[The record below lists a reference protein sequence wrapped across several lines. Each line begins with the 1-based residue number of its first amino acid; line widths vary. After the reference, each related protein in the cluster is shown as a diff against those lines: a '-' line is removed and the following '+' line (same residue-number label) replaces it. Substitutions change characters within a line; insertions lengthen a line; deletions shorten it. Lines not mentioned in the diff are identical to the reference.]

1 MTGTDLPR
9 IYRSYIACL
18 NARDWPGLGRFV
30 HAEVHYNGRRIG
42 LSGYRQMLERDCD
55 EIPDLHFD
63 IRLLIAEPP
72 HIASRLQ
79 FDCSPKGVFLG
90 LPVNGR
96 RVSFTE
102 NVFYEFL
109 DERIANVWS
118 VIDKAAI
125 EAQLMNDGK
134 AAAPGRT
141 AAPEK
146 AKQSP

>member
-1 MTGTDLPR
+1 MTGTDLPS

-18 NARDWPGLGRFV
+18 NARDWPSLGSFV
-30 HAEVHYNGRRIG
+30 HAGAHYNGRRIG
-42 LSGYRQMLERDCD
+42 LSGYRAMLEKDCD

-96 RVSFTE
+96 RVTFTE

-109 DERIANVWS
+109 EGRIANVWS

-125 EAQLMNDGK
+125 EAQLDI
-134 AAAPGRT
+134 T
-141 AAPEK
+141 
-146 AKQSP
+146 SF